1 MTIFTLRSVKK
12 DFGIKEI
19 LKDASFSL
27 AEGDRVGLIGVNGCG
42 KSTLLK
48 MIAGLEPLDGGEIW
62 INSGAKIVY
71 LPQEPNLDEEKTI
84 LEQVFADSGEKI
96 ALIREYEDISE
107 QLAQNPEEGETL
119 LARLSTVSQRLELLG
134 AWDLERDAK
143 IILAQLGIE
152 NLHTPIKNL
161 SGGYRKRIA

>member
-1 MTIFTLRSVKK
+1 
-12 DFGIKEI
+12 
-19 LKDASFSL
+19 
-27 AEGDRVGLIGVNGCG
+27 
-42 KSTLLK
+42 